1 MQNLQEQKSQKSLMK
16 ARQKGYYRR
25 CYKCGQLQ
33 HRTSGCNHL
42 TCRSAICTPKTD
54 FCHICEQACPSSAHL
69 DGGWYG
75 LTCKTLTEDEKK
87 KIIAKGKNFMAI
99 LNLLEDG
106 TR

>member
-1 MQNLQEQKSQKSLMK
+1 
-16 ARQKGYYRR
+16 
-25 CYKCGQLQ
+25 
-33 HRTSGCNHL
+33 
-42 TCRSAICTPKTD
+42 
-54 FCHICEQACPSSAHL
+54 L

>member
-1 MQNLQEQKSQKSLMK
+1 M
-16 ARQKGYYRR
+16 
-25 CYKCGQLQ
+25 
-33 HRTSGCNHL
+33 
-42 TCRSAICTPKTD
+42 
-54 FCHICEQACPSSAHL
+54 

-106 TR
+106 TRQFTIVPKPKDNDESPFVDSSDEE